1 MRTDVRPDV
10 RRVPSEPAIQPVRRA
25 PLALVL
31 TGLVLAVG
39 LALSGAVSVVRGGED
54 GAGIR
59 TAGGPRPTATVLGTV
74 FTSTVPPDLATTVPR
89 AKAGTRSQ
97 PAGTAAPTGR
107 ATTVA
112 PPPATSTPPT
122 TAASPGTTAA
132 PQPTVQAGGQ
142 AAASTVPACRNSTDP
157 ACGDFR
163 FDPQPGADDPMTV
176 EVTAVPSSPVAGQ
189 PMVFRVTLRD
199 PDGVSYGASN
209 FFFGD
214 SGISDSKFG
223 QCKKFGPWDP
233 PARDPSQATVV
244 QEVGHTYAQ
253 AGSYT
258 ATFTFEAGP
267 FECVDGVSGRGDRPY
282 ASSALG
288 SVTVVVR

>member
-157 ACGDFR
+157 ACGEFSW
-163 FDPQPGADDPMTV
+163 DPQPGPYEV
-176 EVTAVPSSPVAGQ
+176 EVYAVSTPIAAEAGEPVTFAVDYVDPAGPDAQGACLNWWVSDPAVVNTSSCEVIATSCA
-189 PMVFRVTLRD
+189 RT
-199 PDGVSYGASN
+199 
-209 FFFGD
+209 
-214 SGISDSKFG
+214 
-223 QCKKFGPWDP
+223 GPHDP
-233 PARDPSQATVV
+233 PEPSRERIPLERTITFETPGEHEVRIEGNIATHLADGC
-244 QEVGHTYAQ
+244 ESPYRN
-253 AGSYT
+253 
-258 ATFTFEAGP
+258 TFTRTFTI
-267 FECVDGVSGRGDRPY
+267 
-282 ASSALG
+282 
-288 SVTVVVR
+288 TVR